1 MKSVPPRVIEP
12 SERSKVVY
20 NGVCAGCHSYTGR
33 MIGSPIKIIQAL
45 YMDNLQGIADYIA
58 SPIKKRVNYPK
69 MPPHNYLDEKK
80 RLATAKYFL

>member
-1 MKSVPPRVIEP
+1 
-12 SERSKVVY
+12 
-20 NGVCAGCHSYTGR
+20 
-33 MIGSPIKIIQAL
+33 
-45 YMDNLQGIADYIA
+45 MDNLQGIADYIA